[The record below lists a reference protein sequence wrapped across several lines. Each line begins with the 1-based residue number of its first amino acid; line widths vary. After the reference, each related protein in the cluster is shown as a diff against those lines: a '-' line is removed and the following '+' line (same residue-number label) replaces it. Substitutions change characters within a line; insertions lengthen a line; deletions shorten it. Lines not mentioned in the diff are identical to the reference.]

1 MDKEILLKI
10 REYIEQN
17 NIAKIG
23 EQKSK
28 MQLRAEGK
36 VFTLEEHLQGMIYSF
51 LSAQTVWA
59 NIENHFTDI
68 DKLFF
73 GYDKE
78 KIKQHE
84 YMYYVIGLKR
94 LNCGS
99 RLTNAQ
105 MKVLHKNI
113 ETIESIIDE
122 YGSMDTFV
130 ISRPQ
135 KEIVKIMSDSTSKY
149 KIKQFGPALTWEY
162 LRNVGVD
169 GAKPDVHMKRILGC
183 NRLGVSRKENATD
196 IEVLDTVKQ
205 LSDET
210 GLWMAD
216 IDYLIWLYC
225 ATDKGE
231 VCTATPH
238 CEKCVVREYCNK

>member
-84 YMYYVIGLKR
+84 YMYYVIGINR

-105 MKVLHKNI
+105 MKFLHKNI
-113 ETIESIIDE
+113 ETIESIPKQ
-122 YGSMDTFV
+122 YGLDKNQARELYRDVRFYTHGLSCQIATKSIIV
-130 ISRPQ
+130 TEQ
-135 KEIVKIMSDSTSKY
+135 EIQNLIKNIIMK
-149 KIKQFGPALTWEY
+149 
-162 LRNVGVD
+162 
-169 GAKPDVHMKRILGC
+169 
-183 NRLGVSRKENATD
+183 VS
-196 IEVLDTVKQ
+196 
-205 LSDET
+205 
-210 GLWMAD
+210 
-216 IDYLIWLYC
+216 
-225 ATDKGE
+225 GE
-231 VCTATPH
+231 
-238 CEKCVVREYCNK
+238 